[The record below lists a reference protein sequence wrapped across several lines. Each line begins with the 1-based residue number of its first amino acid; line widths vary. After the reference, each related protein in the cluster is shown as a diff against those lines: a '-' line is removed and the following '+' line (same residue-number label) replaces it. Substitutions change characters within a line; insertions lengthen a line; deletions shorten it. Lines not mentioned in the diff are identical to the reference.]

1 MRRLSVRLLLIMNN
15 VSYKVAL
22 GGVISSLCIF
32 AMFLT
37 GIMPFLYL
45 TLPMIAGAL
54 MTIIVTEVNIPWAF
68 LTYASVSILSLFI
81 TFDKGAA
88 LIFILLFGHYPI
100 IRYKL
105 EKIHIRPLKNLV
117 KLCIFNI
124 CAVVYYEL
132 TLHLLGVDDF
142 TDDFSFF
149 GKFGIYVFWALS
161 NLFFC
166 LYDYALSGSMEVYV
180 KYLKPK
186 IFGGKNEKK

>member
-1 MRRLSVRLLLIMNN
+1 MNN

-132 TLHLLGVDDF
+132 
-142 TDDFSFF
+142 
-149 GKFGIYVFWALS
+149 ICWALMILPMIFPFS
-161 NLFFC
+161 ESLE
-166 LYDYALSGSMEVYV
+166 YTYSGRCQICSFASMIM
-180 KYLKPK
+180 L
-186 IFGGKNEKK
+186 